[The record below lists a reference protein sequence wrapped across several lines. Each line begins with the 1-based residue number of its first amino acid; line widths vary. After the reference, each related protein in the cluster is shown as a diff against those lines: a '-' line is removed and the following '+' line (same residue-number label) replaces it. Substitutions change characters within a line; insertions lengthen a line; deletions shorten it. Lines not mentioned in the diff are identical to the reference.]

1 MAGARWERPR
11 TELRSVRSRV
21 LATTLGFL
29 AAALLL
35 VGGLTH
41 YLRLVDLDES
51 VRQDIVQEAGELQR
65 LAQRGPLG
73 PDASPS
79 EDLDATAEEPFTDVA
94 QLFCTFMTTTVP
106 GEHESILVLVDG
118 KPAFE
123 HAHRSRFQ
131 LDAPA
136 TVAAVAERAR
146 PGRTV
151 VFDHEQ
157 DGRALRLGV
166 ISVRLD
172 EDPRQGYLVVGFDM
186 SAQRDIVLASLW
198 RYLVIAGL
206 TMVVAGPAACVM
218 VGRVTA
224 PVTRLR
230 PACVCTFR
238 PRRRGLAQQL
248 LDDLLA
254 GGPPAGEGARMFS
267 CPSHAVPG
275 HRAP

>member
-1 MAGARWERPR
+1 M
-11 TELRSVRSRV
+11 
-21 LATTLGFL
+21 
-29 AAALLL
+29 
-35 VGGLTH
+35 
-41 YLRLVDLDES
+41 
-51 VRQDIVQEAGELQR
+51 
-65 LAQRGPLG
+65 
-73 PDASPS
+73 
-79 EDLDATAEEPFTDVA
+79 
-94 QLFCTFMTTTVP
+94 
-106 GEHESILVLVDG
+106 
-118 KPAFE
+118 
-123 HAHRSRFQ
+123 
-131 LDAPA
+131 
-136 TVAAVAERAR
+136 
-146 PGRTV
+146 
-151 VFDHEQ
+151 
-157 DGRALRLGV
+157 

-206 TMVVAGPAACVM
+206 AMVVAGLAACVM

-230 PACVCTFR
+230 PACVCTLR

-254 GGPPAGEGARMFS
+254 GGPPAGEGALMFS

>member
-1 MAGARWERPR
+1 MASARWERPR

-21 LATTLGFL
+21 LATTLGLL

-41 YLRLVDLDES
+41 YLRLV
-51 VRQDIVQEAGELQR
+51 
-65 LAQRGPLG
+65 
-73 PDASPS
+73 
-79 EDLDATAEEPFTDVA
+79 DLDATAEEPFTDVA

-118 KPAFE
+118 EPAFE

-157 DGRALRLGV
+157 DGRALRLG
-166 ISVRLD
+166 
-172 EDPRQGYLVVGFDM
+172 
-186 SAQRDIVLASLW
+186 
-198 RYLVIAGL
+198 
-206 TMVVAGPAACVM
+206 
-218 VGRVTA
+218 
-224 PVTRLR
+224 
-230 PACVCTFR
+230 
-238 PRRRGLAQQL
+238 
-248 LDDLLA
+248 
-254 GGPPAGEGARMFS
+254 
-267 CPSHAVPG
+267 
-275 HRAP
+275 